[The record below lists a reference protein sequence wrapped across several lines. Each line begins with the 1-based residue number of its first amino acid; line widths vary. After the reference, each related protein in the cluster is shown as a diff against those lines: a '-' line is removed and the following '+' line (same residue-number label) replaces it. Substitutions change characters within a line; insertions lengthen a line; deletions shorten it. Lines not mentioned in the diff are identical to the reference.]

1 MTTPKKP
8 LSKTESAIQLGN
20 VLKYAAGGRGGKL
33 RKIGEKATK
42 SASPI
47 KEVKK
52 AKKSLKNQKVNKSA
66 KVSGRD
72 AVVYGQPTKHGSPI
86 GQRGLRTLAEKHP
99 KAAMNKRIPA
109 GTITN
114 KPRTL
119 KEGDFLSL
127 PKAHRTARL
136 KKNSPKSSSY
146 KKIIKENRLGR
157 FKGKK

>member
-52 AKKSLKNQKVNKSA
+52 AKKSLKNQKVDK
-66 KVSGRD
+66 
-72 AVVYGQPTKHGSPI
+72 
-86 GQRGLRTLAEKHP
+86 
-99 KAAMNKRIPA
+99 
-109 GTITN
+109 
-114 KPRTL
+114 
-119 KEGDFLSL
+119 
-127 PKAHRTARL
+127 
-136 KKNSPKSSSY
+136 SPKSSDWDAHMY
-146 KKIIKENRLGR
+146 KQPTGHGKPIGPRAARDLEKKVSKGGKQVQAYDQKGRLVGNYKN
-157 FKGKK
+157 FKQAKSLKPSRSGHKYTTNKSLGGSVRESQTLSRLKKK

>member
-52 AKKSLKNQKVNKSA
+52 AKKSLKNQKVIRK
-66 KVSGRD
+66 
-72 AVVYGQPTKHGSPI
+72 AVPPNWK
-86 GQRGLRTLAEKHP
+86 GLSTGYK
-99 KAAMNKRIPA
+99 KY
-109 GTITN
+109 
-114 KPRTL
+114 L
-119 KEGDFLSL
+119 KEIMKTPSFK
-127 PKAHRTARL
+127 KAQKEMEKPVPSGYGS
-136 KKNSPKSSSY
+136 KKNPN
-146 KKIIKENRLGR
+146 KKERELEKR
-157 FKGKK
+157 FQKHKQGKK